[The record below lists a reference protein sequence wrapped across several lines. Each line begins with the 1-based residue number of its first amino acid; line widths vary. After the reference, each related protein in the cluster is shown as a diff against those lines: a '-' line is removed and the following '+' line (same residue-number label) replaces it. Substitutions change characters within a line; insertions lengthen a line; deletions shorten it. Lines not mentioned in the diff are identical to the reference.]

1 MSDIENLEF
10 LKFFDPI
17 TMSIHLK
24 ENQRPLGKK
33 GKPGNFELVEVGEK
47 TLDRDY
53 LEIIV
58 SQILHSIDDET
69 LGNTE
74 ISKPGALVIQYR
86 DYRIAITRPPFSE
99 HLEITVVHPIKQ
111 MALEDY
117 NISEKL
123 MSRLEKQAEGNLIS
137 GAPGSGKSTLASGI
151 ANFYNRNGK
160 IVKTFESPRDLQV
173 DPGIT
178 QYLSLIHI

>member
-1 MSDIENLEF
+1 MTNVQNLDF
-10 LKFFDPI
+10 LKFFDPT

-24 ENQRPLGKK
+24 ENQKPLGKK
-33 GKPGNFELVEVGEK
+33 GTPGNFELVEVGEK

-58 SQILHSIDDET
+58 SQILNSVDDET

-99 HLEITVVHPIKQ
+99 LLEITIVHPIKQ

-117 NISEKL
+117 NVSEKL
-123 MSRLEKQAEGNLIS
+123 MSRLEKQAEGVLIS
-137 GAPGSGKSTLASGI
+137 GAPGSGKSTLASAI
-151 ANFYNRNGK
+151 ANFYNQN
-160 IVKTFESPRDLQV
+160 IP
-173 DPGIT
+173 
-178 QYLSLIHI
+178 

>member
-1 MSDIENLEF
+1 MVDEQNLEF
-10 LKFFDPI
+10 LKFFDPT

-24 ENQRPLGKK
+24 ENQKPLGKK
-33 GKPGNFELVEVGEK
+33 GTPGNFQLVAVGEK

-58 SQILHSIDDET
+58 AQILNSIDDET

-99 HLEITVVHPIKQ
+99 LLEITIVHPIKQ
-111 MALEDY
+111 MELEDY

-123 MSRLEKQAEGNLIS
+123 MSRFAKQAEGILVS

-160 IVKTFESPRDLQV
+160 IVKTYESPRD
-173 DPGIT
+173 
-178 QYLSLIHI
+178 